1 MAGPRLFRRHAQ
13 DWGGRTDEV
22 KDGCSQVPRRTD
34 TAGKERVAEVGG
46 RDRWAPGGSAPDSAR
61 SVFPVSRVSLS
72 YAPCGDGTQRRSFL
86 GCGRR
91 AEEQAQGVSNLK
103 VPADINLLLAHLR
116 RSHGS
121 APSQQRKVDSA
132 RHETSVSGLPH
143 TD

>member
-1 MAGPRLFRRHAQ
+1 M
-13 DWGGRTDEV
+13 
-22 KDGCSQVPRRTD
+22 
-34 TAGKERVAEVGG
+34 GG

-86 GCGRR
+86 GWGRR

-121 APSQQRKVDSA
+121 APSQQREKWTPPVMRPVSA
-132 RHETSVSGLPH
+132 ACPTRTEKWVLPWAALCAPRIH
-143 TD
+143 RLKPWPPMCLNVQTGPLNS